1 MSATPHRTE
10 IDPDTL
16 AALIAGGVATVYEAS
31 GRRGLIDVELTQI
44 VPGARVAGPARTV
57 QCGQGDNRAVHE
69 AMTVL
74 RPGEVLVLSMPDPVP
89 TALIGELLATQAKV
103 AGAVGVLVDAAVRD
117 VDELR
122 ALGLPI
128 WARWRRVRGATKQ
141 ERGSLDVVVMVGGA
155 AIAPG
160 DIVLLDADGA
170 VVVDR
175 NSLAEVA
182 AATKARVEKETGLRA
197 RLEAGELSYDLHG
210 MRAADESAAL

>member
-1 MSATPHRTE
+1 M
-10 IDPDTL
+10 DPDAL

-128 WARWRRVRGATKQ
+128 WARWHRVRGATKQ

-182 AATKARVEKETGLRA
+182 AATKARIEKETGLRA

-210 MRAADESAAL
+210 MRATDESAAL